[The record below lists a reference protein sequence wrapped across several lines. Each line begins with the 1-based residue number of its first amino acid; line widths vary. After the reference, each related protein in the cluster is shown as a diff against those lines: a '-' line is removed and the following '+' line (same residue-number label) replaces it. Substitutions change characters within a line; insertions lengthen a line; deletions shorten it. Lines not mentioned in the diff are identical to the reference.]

1 MAKTIQNHFNFC
13 LFGASSDNPA
23 PIYFEKTAALGAEM
37 ARRRA
42 GLVFGA
48 GATGLMGAACR
59 ASHQN
64 GGKIIGIAPKFFD
77 KEGVLFQNCTEMIF
91 TETMRQRKQLM
102 EEKSDAFIVVPGGI
116 GTLEEF
122 FEIYTLRQLSRHNKP
137 IALYNINGYYD
148 KLLEL
153 LQHITAEGFMAE
165 DCLHLFGIFDDPVL
179 LLNYLEEQ
187 ISSNRYSD
195 DSSE

>member
-59 ASHQN
+59 AAHQN

-102 EEKSDAFIVVPGGI
+102 EEKSDEMCIRDRTMAAPIPREPPVINTAFIFSP
-116 GTLEEF
+116 
-122 FEIYTLRQLSRHNKP
+122 YTKP
-137 IALYNINGYYD
+137 AP
-148 KLLEL
+148 K
-153 LQHITAEGFMAE
+153 
-165 DCLHLFGIFDDPVL
+165 
-179 LLNYLEEQ
+179 
-187 ISSNRYSD
+187 
-195 DSSE
+195 